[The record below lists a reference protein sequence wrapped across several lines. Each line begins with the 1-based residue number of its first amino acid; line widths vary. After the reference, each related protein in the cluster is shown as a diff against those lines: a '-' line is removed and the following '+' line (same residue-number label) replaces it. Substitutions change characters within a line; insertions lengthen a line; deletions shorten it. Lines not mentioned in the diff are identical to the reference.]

1 MKSNILLILSLITC
15 LGTKAQNPILV
26 SEDSLNFGQSM
37 MPALTVIIPES
48 NYERTLKAWTREL
61 QSNTKSKLATDNDGM
76 SIFGVLI
83 KEISP
88 NSLNV
93 YSKMMNL
100 DSMVKLSVAFEIKK
114 DQYIESITGEPSFTN
129 AKSYI
134 KEFAKN
140 QYIEVA
146 KDQLDAEDKKLRDL
160 QRELS
165 SLEKENANLQASIRS
180 NNNIIV
186 DEKGNIIVQN
196 GELTRL
202 SAEIDKQKIKLDSL
216 EAGPVKVEKEAE
228 IKDLEKSKEKVLNSI
243 SSSENRIN
251 RANNAIDDA
260 NREIPNNQKMQ
271 QDVMVRIEQQ
281 QIVYQKF
288 VNKLK
293 TIEAY

>member
-216 EAGPVKVEKEAE
+216 EAGPAKVEKEAD